1 MKTIG
6 NILWFVLCGVWLGIA
21 YIVAGLIACLTLI
34 GIPFGIQS
42 FKLAGYVMWPFGREL
57 VESPGA
63 RFSKGVMNIIWIIVG
78 GLWLAIGHV
87 LFGIVLCITILG
99 IPFGLKNFSMAKLAL
114 FPFDYSVERKGEPS
128 PNEAPLTSGGDED

>member
-6 NILWFVLCGVWLGIA
+6 NILWFVLCGVWLGIS
-21 YIVAGLIACLTLI
+21 YLLAGVLACITLI

-42 FKLAGYVMWPFGREL
+42 LKLAGYVMWPFGREL
-57 VESPGA
+57 QESPGA

-87 LFGIVLCITILG
+87 LFGVILCITILG

-114 FPFDYSVERKGEPS
+114 FPFDYGVVRKGEPG
-128 PNEAPLTSGGDED
+128 PNEAPLTSED

>member
-21 YIVAGLIACLTLI
+21 YLVAGLLACVTII
-34 GIPFGIQS
+34 GIPFAIQA

-57 VESPGA
+57 LESPGA
-63 RFSKGVMNIIWIIVG
+63 RFSKGVMNVIWIIVG
-78 GLWLAIGHV
+78 GLWLAIGHL
-87 LFGIVLCITILG
+87 LFGILLCVTILG

-114 FPFDYSVERKGEPS
+114 FPFDYSVVRKGEPG
-128 PNEAPLTSGGDED
+128 PNEAPLTSED

>member
-6 NILWFVLCGVWLGIA
+6 NVLWFVLCGVWLGIA
-21 YIVAGLIACLTLI
+21 YVLAGVISCITII

-57 VESPGA
+57 VESPGS
-63 RFSKGVMNIIWIIVG
+63 RFSKGVFNIIWIVIG
-78 GLWLAIGHV
+78 GLWLALGHV
-87 LFGIVLCITILG
+87 LFGALLCITILG

-114 FPFDYSVERKGEPS
+114 FPFDYSVQRKGEPG
-128 PNEAPLTSGGDED
+128 PNEAPLSSDD